1 MPRRTLRI
9 IVATTAAML
18 AAASVA
24 PFANAANAKSM
35 IRTVDFRNE
44 PWDLEDGVIA
54 DVRNGE
60 WETGS
65 IDGGDRRSFQIV
77 DVDHGDIDGDGNE
90 EAIVTTNENT
100 GGTGQFSD
108 AVVFRWTGKGPVRV
122 TSHGI
127 GDRSD
132 GGIYNVVI
140 VGGIAKIERFSKGEG
155 ACCPTE
161 VSTYSVKL
169 RGNKLVT
176 AKPTTTRAYIVL
188 ATSPE
193 APTVIAFLRG
203 GTSAAIEGSAGS
215 RGTIDARKGQM
226 ATISVA
232 KSRHGIGSQP
242 IVLKQ
247 GSTVLAT
254 VSAGGVSKISLPTTG
269 RFTVQVVGSD
279 PAGYSSAEL
288 SIR

>member
-1 MPRRTLRI
+1 
-9 IVATTAAML
+9 ML

-24 PFANAANAKSM
+24 TAVSAVSAVTAKSM

-44 PWDLEDGVIA
+44 PWDLGDGVIA
-54 DVRNGE
+54 EMNDGE

-90 EAIVTTNENT
+90 DAVVTTNENT

-140 VGGIAKIERFSKGEG
+140 VGGIARIERFTRGQG

-161 VSTYSVKL
+161 VSTYSVRL

-176 AKPTTTRAYIVL
+176 AKSTTMRAYIVL
-188 ATSPE
+188 AAAPE
-193 APTVIAFLRG
+193 APTVVSFLRG
-203 GTSAAIEGSAGS
+203 GSTAAIEGSAGA
-215 RGTIDARKGQM
+215 RGTIDARQGQIV
-226 ATISVA
+226 TIAVA
-232 KSRHGIGSQP
+232 RSRYGIRSQP
-242 IVLKQ
+242 MVLKQ
-247 GSTVLAT
+247 GRTVLVT
-254 VSAGGVSKISLPTTG
+254 VGGGSVSKLTLPGTG
-269 RFTVQVVGSD
+269 RFTLEVAGND

>member
-1 MPRRTLRI
+1 
-9 IVATTAAML
+9 ML

-24 PFANAANAKSM
+24 TAVSAVSAVTAKSM
-35 IRTVDFRNE
+35 IRTFDFRNE
-44 PWDLEDGVIA
+44 PWDLGDGVIA
-54 DVRNGE
+54 EMNDGE

-65 IDGGDRRSFQIV
+65 IDGGDRQSFQIV

-90 EAIVTTNENT
+90 DAVVTTNENT

-108 AVVFRWTGKGPVRV
+108 AVVFRWTGKRPVRV

-140 VGGIAKIERFSKGEG
+140 VGGIARIERFTRGQG

-161 VSTYSVKL
+161 VSTYSVRL

-176 AKPTTTRAYIVL
+176 AKSTTMRAYIVL
-188 ATSPE
+188 AAAPE
-193 APTVIAFLRG
+193 APTVVSFLRG
-203 GTSAAIEGSAGS
+203 GSTAAIEGSAGA
-215 RGTIDARKGQM
+215 RGTIDARQGQIV
-226 ATISVA
+226 TIAVA
-232 KSRHGIGSQP
+232 RSRYGIRSQP
-242 IVLKQ
+242 MVLKQ
-247 GSTVLAT
+247 GRTVLAT
-254 VSAGGVSKISLPTTG
+254 VGGGSVSKLTLPGTG
-269 RFTVQVVGSD
+269 RFTLEVAGND